1 MPGLTFLQ
9 AAAEAARLDPLG
21 EKILLAPSYRIGRQW
36 LDRLAETTGGVIN
49 MRICPLR
56 RLMLDY
62 AEPVLRARGQ
72 RLPTPEEKTQLM
84 GQALAEVR
92 AMRSG
97 AEGYF
102 TRLPPSHT
110 LATTMLAS
118 VEELEAAGADRL
130 HDNLGSN
137 EKADELTALWR
148 SYRIHKNALGLVGPD
163 DVGEAAVLS
172 LRRADGVP
180 PTLLVPSSL
189 WNDADRPG
197 QSFLRAWPEERRR
210 ILPEEEAPPSATL
223 RFSVADCVAD
233 EARAVFRH
241 IQADGLTLDAVE
253 VVCADTDGYL
263 PALCAAALETFG
275 GKLEDA
281 PITSTAGLPGMYSRP
296 VRLLTAWL
304 AWLDGNLPP
313 GGMADMIESGLLG
326 EAWRK
331 DAPKLSSS
339 RLASRL
345 RALPI
350 NAGPG
355 DYRVVLGQG
364 DDEAELTR
372 GEAWLARLLPEIL
385 PLANGGNDLDR
396 TDARLVLEAAAKL
409 LRLGEECDG
418 KLDAYARVA
427 LRESVLAW
435 LPHCDW
441 PGFDATA
448 WLGELA
454 SSLRVMGLGPMPGRL
469 HITDIHGGGHSGRKH
484 TFILGLDDG
493 RFPGGTR
500 QDPVLLDKERGGLS
514 RHLPVSRQRR
524 ERREAAM
531 RRLLARVDGTL
542 WLCRSARDSGR
553 GRELFPAGIL
563 LDLHKSEDAKAES
576 IYLRPR
582 RAAECLTHRDDWL
595 HALLPPTVRQAGEAT
610 LERWYPHLE
619 RGNQARAARL
629 STAFTAWDGRVPA
642 AGDDFRRDNPVLS
655 PTDLEL
661 LAACP
666 LEFFFKKM
674 LGIVAPDRYEPTP
687 GRWLEGNERGSLLHD
702 VFQTFLEE
710 AVEQEASVT
719 EAALPTHEK
728 RLSRLLDLAVRRER
742 RRKPPRDELA
752 FLRDRNDLMDACVI
766 FLTTEIG
773 RQQSMR
779 PLCLEAALGGAKAD
793 APPWRRSEPI
803 ALSLQDGAVLRLK
816 GRVDRIDR
824 LHDGGGLRIWDYKT
838 TVSTKFSPRDPFDGG
853 RHLQPLLYSAMV
865 EQAAAEAGS
874 PEPVRAFSYF
884 FPMPR
889 DEGRE
894 IAYERAELR
903 EGMWI
908 VSALSDLLHHG
919 YFPFSTDKEDV
930 RFSDYS
936 AVYGDVTAL
945 AAAMRRKAVSDP
957 ALEGWAR
964 LRSLG
969 VDDEKETDAE

>member
-1 MPGLTFLQ
+1 MPLTFLE
-9 AAAEAARLDPLG
+9 AATEAARLDPLG

-49 MRICPLR
+49 MRVCPLR

-62 AEPVLRARGQ
+62 AEPVLRARGR
-72 RLPTPEEKTQLM
+72 RLPTPEEKIRLM

-92 AMRSG
+92 PMRAG
-97 AEGYF
+97 DAGYF

-110 LATTMLAS
+110 LAATLLAS

-130 HDNLGSN
+130 HDNLGSH
-137 EKADELTALWR
+137 EKADELAALWR
-148 SYRIHKNALGLVGPD
+148 GYRTRKESRNLVGPD
-163 DVGEAAVLS
+163 EVGEAAILS
-172 LRRADGVP
+172 LRRADGTAP
-180 PTLLVPSSL
+180 MLLVPSSL
-189 WNDADRPG
+189 WSDADRPG
-197 QSFLRAWPEERRR
+197 QSFLRAWPEDRRR
-210 ILPEEEAPPSATL
+210 ILPEDEAPPSATL
-223 RFSVADCVAD
+223 HFSVADCVAD
-233 EARAVFRH
+233 EARVVFRR
-241 IQADGLTLDAVE
+241 IQSDGLTLDAVE
-253 VVCADTDGYL
+253 VVCTDVDGYL

-296 VRLLTAWL
+296 VRILTAWL

-313 GGMADMIESGLLG
+313 GGLADMIESGLLG
-326 EAWRK
+326 EAWRA
-331 DAPKLSSS
+331 DAPRLSGS

-345 RALPI
+345 RAVPI

-355 DYRVVLGQG
+355 DYRIVLGQG
-364 DDEAELTR
+364 DGKAELTR
-372 GEAWLARLLPEIL
+372 GEAWLARLLPDIL

-396 TDARLVLEAAAKL
+396 TDARAILEAAANL
-409 LRLGEECDG
+409 LRLGEESDG

-427 LRESVLAW
+427 LRESILAW

-441 PGFDATA
+441 PGFDALA
-448 WLGELA
+448 WLGDLA
-454 SSLRVMGLGPMPGRL
+454 STLRVMSLGPMPGRL
-469 HITDIHGGGHSGRKH
+469 HISDIHGGGHTGRNH
-484 TFILGLDDG
+484 TVILGLDDG

-514 RHLPVSRQRR
+514 RHLPLSRQRR

-563 LDLHKSEDAKAES
+563 LDLQTGDAKAEHV
-576 IYLRPR
+576 YLRPR
-582 RAAECLTHRDDWL
+582 RADECLNRRDDWL
-595 HALLPPTVRQAGEAT
+595 HALLPPAGKRPGESG
-610 LERWYPHLE
+610 LQRWFPQLD
-619 RGNQARAARL
+619 RGLRARAARL
-629 STAFTAWDGRVPA
+629 SSAFTAWDGRVPA
-642 AGDDFRRDNPVLS
+642 AGEDFCRDTPVLS

-666 LEFFFKKM
+666 LEFFFKKI
-674 LGIVAPDRYEPTP
+674 LDITAPDRYEPTP

-710 AVEQEASVT
+710 VVEQDALVD
-719 EAALPTHEK
+719 EAALPSHEK
-728 RLSRLLDLAVRRER
+728 RLARLLDLAVRRER

-752 FLRDRNDLMDACVI
+752 FTRDRDELMDASVI
-766 FLTTEIG
+766 FLATEVA

-793 APPWRRSEPI
+793 VPPWRRSEPI
-803 ALSLQDGAVLRLK
+803 TLSLADGTVLRLK

-838 TVSTKFSPRDPFDGG
+838 TVSSKFSPRDPFDKG

-894 IAYERAELR
+894 IGYARADLR
-903 EGMWI
+903 EGVWI
-908 VSALSDLLHHG
+908 VDALANLLRHG

-930 RFSDYS
+930 RFSDYL
-936 AVYGDVTAL
+936 AVYGDVPAL
-945 AAAMRRKAVSDP
+945 AAAARRKATSDP

-964 LRSLG
+964 LRGLDG
-969 VDDEKETDAE
+969 GDETESDEP

>member
-1 MPGLTFLQ
+1 MPGLTFLD
-9 AAAEAARLDPLG
+9 AAADAARLDPLG

-49 MRICPLR
+49 MRVCPLR
-56 RLMLDY
+56 RLLLDY
-62 AEPVLRARGQ
+62 AEPVLRARGK
-72 RLPTPEEKTQLM
+72 RLPTPEEKTRLM

-92 AMRSG
+92 AARAG
-97 AEGYF
+97 GDGYF

-110 LATTMLAS
+110 LATTLLS
-118 VEELEAAGADRL
+118 SLEELEAAGADRL
-130 HDNLGSN
+130 HDNLGST
-137 EKADELTALWR
+137 EKADELAALWR
-148 SYRIHKNALGLVGPD
+148 IFRAHKNRLGLVGPD
-163 DVGEAAVLS
+163 DVGEAAALS

-180 PTLLVPSSL
+180 PMLLVPSSL
-189 WNDADRPG
+189 WTDADRPG

-210 ILPEEEAPPSATL
+210 ILPEEEGVPAAAL
-223 RFSVADCVAD
+223 RFVVADCVAD
-233 EARAVFRH
+233 EARAVFRR

-253 VVCADTDGYL
+253 VVCTDPDGYL

-281 PITSTAGLPGMYSRP
+281 PLTSTAGLPGMYSRP
-296 VRLLTAWL
+296 VRLLSAWL

-313 GGMADMIESGLLG
+313 GGLADMIESGLLG
-326 EAWRK
+326 DAWRK
-331 DAPKLSSS
+331 DAPKLSGS

-355 DYRVVLGQG
+355 DYRLVLGHG
-364 DDEAELTR
+364 DDAADLTR
-372 GEAWLARLLPEIL
+372 GEAWLARLLPDIL
-385 PLANGGNDLDR
+385 PLANGGDALDR
-396 TDARLVLEAAAKL
+396 TDARAVLEAAARL
-409 LRLGEECDG
+409 LRLGEESDG

-441 PGFDATA
+441 PGFDAAA
-448 WLGELA
+448 WLGDLA

-469 HITDIHGGGHSGRKH
+469 HITDIHGGGHSGRKQ
-484 TFILGLDDG
+484 TFLLGLDDG

-524 ERREAAM
+524 DRREAAL
-531 RRLLARVDGTL
+531 RRLFARLDGTL

-553 GRELFPAGIL
+553 GRELFPAEIF
-563 LDLHKSEDAKAES
+563 LHLHTHAAATAEPVC
-576 IYLRPR
+576 LRPR
-582 RAAECLTHRDDWL
+582 RAAECLNRRDDWL
-595 HALLPPTVRQAGEAT
+595 NALLPPTARQPGEPS
-610 LERWYPHLE
+610 LQRWYPHLE
-619 RGNQARAARL
+619 RGAMARAARL
-629 STAFTAWDGRVPA
+629 STSFTAWDGCVPL
-642 AGDDFRRDNPVLS
+642 AGEDFCRDNPVLS

-666 LEFFFKKM
+666 LEFFFKKV
-674 LGIVAPDRYEPTP
+674 LGIAAPDRYEPTP

-710 AVEQEASVT
+710 VVEQGVSVDET
-719 EAALPTHEK
+719 ALPTQEK
-728 RLSRLLDLAVRRER
+728 RLARLLDLAVRRER

-752 FLRDRNDLMDACVI
+752 YLRDRNELMDACVI

-779 PLCLEAALGGAKAD
+779 PLCLEAALGGAKSD

-803 ALSLQDGAVLRLK
+803 SLSLADGVTLRLK

-838 TVSTKFSPRDPFDGG
+838 TLSTKFSPRDPFDGG

-894 IAYERAELR
+894 IAYARADLR
-903 EGMWI
+903 EGIWI
-908 VSALSDLLHHG
+908 VETLAGMLRQG
-919 YFPFSTDKEDV
+919 FFPFSTDKEDV
-930 RFSDYS
+930 RFSDYN
-936 AVYGDVTAL
+936 AVYGDVASL
-945 AAAMRRKAVSDP
+945 AVAMRRKASADP

-964 LRSLG
+964 LRG
-969 VDDEKETDAE
+969 MGGDAEEETDEA